1 MSKNYEAVPYMTA
14 TAGQSSMHGWEN
26 VFKYAG
32 IVPWYYATVTQ
43 PNSIEEGLAELKN
56 QGVYKGPLL
65 DVVTRVPIGSLPQW
79 TPELAEQ
86 ARQKVA
92 WVLSTAQQKGIQIP
106 PIMVPDY
113 DPSLPMGAHPI
124 DIERYIRWEQSVDMQ
139 NRFPA
144 YDARLLPKMA
154 NGEVPQMEQNR
165 SLLQKVTDLGQKV
178 KERYIMEMNN
188 NAAAA
193 QMMGQYQQPVQQAI
207 PQQQQVVQ
215 PQPQVQQTVQQP
227 ANQQVVQPQVTG
239 QQLANQAA
247 MMMGV
252 QPGPD
257 GQFGWTD
264 SMKLWMF
271 QHPKTSLA
279 AAAGAGVLVFVGGR
293 WVWKKTLGGD
303 PEFNEEDAA
312 ALSEV
317 VEALRG

>member
-1 MSKNYEAVPYMTA
+1 MSKNYEAVPHMTA

-32 IVPWYYATVTQ
+32 IVPWYYTTVTQ

-56 QGVYKGPLL
+56 QGVYKGPLM

-92 WVLSTAQQKGIQIP
+92 WVLSAAQQKGIQIP

-124 DIERYIRWEQSVDMQ
+124 DIERYIRWEQLVDMQ
-139 NRFPA
+139 NRFPS
-144 YDARLLPKMA
+144 YDARLLPRMA

-165 SLLQKVTDLGQKV
+165 SLFQKVTDLGQKV

-188 NAAAA
+188 NAAA
-193 QMMGQYQQPVQQAI
+193 QMMGQYQQPVQQAVQQPQPQAQQQTI
-207 PQQQQVVQ
+207 PQQPINQQVVQ
-215 PQPQVQQTVQQP
+215 PQ
-227 ANQQVVQPQVTG
+227 AQVTG

-247 MMMGV
+247 MMMGI
-252 QPGPD
+252 QPNQN

-279 AAAGAGVLVFVGGR
+279 AAAGTGVLLFVGGK

-312 ALSEV
+312 ALGEV

>member
-1 MSKNYEAVPYMTA
+1 
-14 TAGQSSMHGWEN
+14 
-26 VFKYAG
+26 
-32 IVPWYYATVTQ
+32 
-43 PNSIEEGLAELKN
+43 
-56 QGVYKGPLL
+56 
-65 DVVTRVPIGSLPQW
+65 
-79 TPELAEQ
+79 
-86 ARQKVA
+86 
-92 WVLSTAQQKGIQIP
+92 
-106 PIMVPDY
+106 
-113 DPSLPMGAHPI
+113 
-124 DIERYIRWEQSVDMQ
+124 
-139 NRFPA
+139 
-144 YDARLLPKMA
+144 MA

-293 WVWKKTLGGD
+293 RVWKKTLGGD